1 MTQNLADTR
10 TARLTAALEAPTSSV
25 RLNAAMAAGMQPEPG
40 DVGVLIA
47 RCAVEPDFYVRDM
60 LTWALTRHD
69 ASSTVGRLIDELA
82 SSVARARSQA
92 LHTLSKIGD
101 RRAWPA
107 ITADL
112 LRDPDDDVARAA
124 WRAAVVLVPD
134 DARGWLLDQL
144 AGQLGRGDR
153 QVQLSLSRAFASLGE
168 ASLAVVERAKGSH
181 DDGVR
186 MHAVATDRYLR
197 NPEEGFD
204 AAIEQARRVVALRGA
219 PGVEQVEE

>member
-1 MTQNLADTR
+1 MTKNTADTR
-10 TARLTAALEAPTSSV
+10 TARLTAALEAPTASA
-25 RLNAAMAAGMQPEPG
+25 RLNAAMAAGMQPEPS
-40 DVGVLIA
+40 DVEVLIA
-47 RCAVEPDFYVRDM
+47 RCTVEPDFYVRDM

-69 ASSTVGRLIDELA
+69 ASSTVEILLGELT
-82 SSVARARSQA
+82 SSVTQARSQA

-107 ITADL
+107 ITVEL
-112 LRDPDDDVARAA
+112 LRDRNDDVARAA

-134 DARGWLLDQL
+134 DARSWLLDQL
-144 AGQLGRGDR
+144 ASQFGRGDR
-153 QVQLSLSRAFASLGE
+153 HTQLSLSRAFASLGE
-168 ASLAVVERAKGSH
+168 ASLAVVERAKSSR
-181 DDGVR
+181 DEGVR
-186 MHAVATDRYLR
+186 MHAVATERYLR